1 MLLGRSKD
9 VIITGGL
16 NVYPKEV
23 EDQLD
28 QFDEVEESAVIGIK
42 IVLVAKEVGCNS
54 GVPHSDFGEAV
65 VGVIVLYDKDGD
77 KAELEKKIIIDLKAK
92 LAGYK
97 VQ

>member
-42 IVLVAKEVGCNS
+42 SYWWLKKLDAIQVYPTRTSAKQS
-54 GVPHSDFGEAV
+54 WA
-65 VGVIVLYDKDGD
+65 
-77 KAELEKKIIIDLKAK
+77 
-92 LAGYK
+92 
-97 VQ
+97 